1 MVSKAAFSM
10 FRYCFVEERH
20 VNAFFSSFFRMTFSQ
35 QDLPYAQSILFD
47 TVCCYAAMVGTS
59 DEPFST
65 LLT

>member
-1 MVSKAAFSM
+1 
-10 FRYCFVEERH
+10 VEERH